1 MDGTQ
6 EPKMSAEYSSQ
17 WGASE
22 KTTVQD
28 AAQSCDTDSHEAAG
42 TSRGI
47 KRGLKSRHA
56 QLIALGGTIGTGL
69 FVSTGSTLAKGGP
82 GYFLIAYLL
91 MSALVFLIVS
101 SITLTAS
108 YL

>member
-1 MDGTQ
+1 
-6 EPKMSAEYSSQ
+6 MSAEYSSQ

-56 QLIALGGTIGTGL
+56 QLIALGGTAHVRSGFPHRLIHHSNGFISVGL
-69 FVSTGSTLAKGGP
+69 IIINTRF
-82 GYFLIAYLL
+82 
-91 MSALVFLIVS
+91 
-101 SITLTAS
+101 
-108 YL
+108 

>member
-1 MDGTQ
+1 
-6 EPKMSAEYSSQ
+6 MSAEYPPQ

-22 KTTVQD
+22 KTTVEG
-28 AAQSCDTDSHEAAG
+28 AAQSCDANSSEVSEAA
-42 TSRGI
+42 TRGI

-82 GYFLIAYLL
+82 GFFLIAYLL